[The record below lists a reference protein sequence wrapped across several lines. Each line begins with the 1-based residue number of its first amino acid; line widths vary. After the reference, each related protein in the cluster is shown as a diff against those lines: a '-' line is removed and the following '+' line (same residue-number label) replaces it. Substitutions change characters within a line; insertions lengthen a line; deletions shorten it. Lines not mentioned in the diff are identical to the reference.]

1 MSRLNRRIT
10 KSGKPDGRSTTLF
23 KASGRQPLQAKLL
36 RKGAHPREDN
46 PHRPG
51 PKYKPIDWTVVAR
64 LAQRGSTVKET
75 AYVVGVHPDT
85 LMRNPQFAQIYKK
98 AFCEGNASLRR
109 RQYRT
114 AMNGSIPMNIW
125 LGKNRLGQR
134 NEVTSEDDSQNTLEM
149 NVHHQYDIRN
159 LSDNELEAWCF
170 LLKKA
175 AGLADPNVTVELAP
189 GAYREVNGDAR

>member
-1 MSRLNRRIT
+1 
-10 KSGKPDGRSTTLF
+10 
-23 KASGRQPLQAKLL
+23 
-36 RKGAHPREDN
+36 
-46 PHRPG
+46 
-51 PKYKPIDWTVVAR
+51 
-64 LAQRGSTVKET
+64 
-75 AYVVGVHPDT
+75 
-85 LMRNPQFAQIYKK
+85 
-98 AFCEGNASLRR
+98 
-109 RQYRT
+109 
-114 AMNGSIPMNIW
+114 MNIW

-159 LSDNELEAWCF
+159 LTDNEPEAWCF